1 MGAAPSLIVGT
12 DAYDGKGFMYQGGED
27 ILDDC
32 EFFNKN
38 NITHVVGICHR
49 SVGRHVFGQT
59 KLTPDT
65 VFPLPLLVFL
75 SGFQLIMTNR
85 SFTLMKWIPQQQI
98 FTLTWRGPQNSFTLP
113 E

>member
-12 DAYDGKGFMYQGGED
+12 SEYEGKGFLYQGGED

-59 KLTPDT
+59 KLTPET
-65 VFPLPLLVFL
+65 V
-75 SGFQLIMTNR
+75 
-85 SFTLMKWIPQQQI
+85 SFST
-98 FTLTWRGPQNSFTLP
+98 FT
-113 E
+113 